1 MMISNFSLKIK
12 KNDNMKTIHFFCRRV
27 LWGLMAIILVAC
39 SNEGNLFDENLSSN
53 GTSDSK
59 FTYTMHLTS
68 DVPSFDEASGTR
80 SSASWADGSTIYM
93 CFNGVYGTAVY
104 KKSSNTWTVTTVS
117 SLSATSTSTDCYG
130 IYAENLESETSTAI
144 YTSVSSPFYFGKGTY
159 TYSAS
164 SGIIASIN
172 MVPDTWRL
180 RFKGSS
186 GTMISVSS
194 SDVNVYKTVQKTDF
208 SKYEKDPL
216 SVTLTVGNDGYTPY
230 IYGLFAGTT
239 TDIAL
244 TVSTTE
250 GTFTRTI
257 DGSSLNSGGASAY
270 LDVPT
275 ENSHDKWNMEQIA
288 KNCAV
293 KPDFYVPMT
302 DRVVTN
308 FEIEDNVYQFTYS
321 VLSETVYNMFTDENQ
336 LVNYISSEGNVF
348 DIELKDYEFYY
359 AGLDASTK
367 YYLVSFGY
375 NSNGVRG
382 EVTVTPFTTR
392 SLSLPIAEITA
403 VDSESSGGWKC
414 SVSLK
419 NNAVAYYA
427 WAISD
432 YYDIEDCFYAYD
444 IYWYISKYTSMT
456 RMTSSYFRVSA
467 NDEGRTCVITI
478 AMDVNGNLGNPSIA
492 RATSSSSAAQRVDA
506 TRSAFNRI
514 SVRKKPTNLNFLNIT
529 TH

>member
-1 MMISNFSLKIK
+1 
-12 KNDNMKTIHFFCRRV
+12 MKTIQFFCRRV

-39 SNEGNLFDENLSSN
+39 SHEGNLFDENLSSN
-53 GTSDSK
+53 GTGDSK
-59 FTYTMHLTS
+59 FTYTMHLMS
-68 DVPSFDEASGTR
+68 DVPTFDETSGTR
-80 SSASWADGSTIYM
+80 SSATWADGSTIYM
-93 CFNGVYGTAVY
+93 YFNGVYGTAVY

-130 IYAENLESETSTAI
+130 IYAENLESETSTTI

-194 SDVNVYKTVQKTDF
+194 SDVKVYKSVPKADF
-208 SKYEKDPL
+208 SKYETEPL

-230 IYGLFAGTT
+230 IYGLFAESTT

-250 GTFTRTI
+250 GTFTRTV
-257 DGSSLNSGGASAY
+257 DGSNLISGGSSAY

-275 ENSHDKWNMEQIA
+275 ENSHNKWEMEQIA

-293 KPDFYVPMT
+293 KPNFYVPMT
-302 DRVVTN
+302 DCVVTD
-308 FEIEDNVYQFTYS
+308 FEIEDNVNQFSYS
-321 VLSETVYNMFTDENQ
+321 VLSESEYKQFTSEDQ
-336 LVNYISSEGNVF
+336 LTNHIFSEEGAYEIDF
-348 DIELKDYEFYY
+348 KDYEFSY
-359 AGLDASTK
+359 AGLDANTK

-375 NSNGVRG
+375 NSKGVRG

-392 SLSLPIAEITA
+392 SLSLPIAEITE
-403 VDSESSGGWKC
+403 VDYESSGSWKC

-419 NNAVAYYA
+419 NNAEAYYA
-427 WAISD
+427 WGGTG
-432 YYDIEDCFYAYD
+432 YYDTDDCFFAYD
-444 IYWYISKYTSMT
+444 FYSFIAESTSLSKF
-456 RMTSSYFRVSA
+456 TSSYFRVSA
-467 NDEGRTCVITI
+467 NDEGRACVITI
-478 AMDVNGNLGNPSIA
+478 AMDANGNLGNPSIA
-492 RATSSSSAAQRVDA
+492 RATNSSSAAQRIDA
-506 TRSAFNRI
+506 TRSATNRASI
-514 SVRKKPTNLNFLNIT
+514 RKKPMNLNFPNIT
-529 TH
+529 IH